1 MPYCRELTKNFQFF
15 SSSNNYQL
23 IVHCTLFDYFHIST
37 NEIFFSQL
45 FIFRAQSL
53 QWTIYHIEVLFI
65 PNFLHTASFV
75 WKRLL
80 FFSMSFHFSSF
91 YVFIRKRIEKELS
104 NKWET
109 FPSQNCFSFRWVWY
123 FLRERREKGRKSK
136 VLAIIYQ
143 FQTVLLCF

>member
-1 MPYCRELTKNFQFF
+1 MPYCRELTKNFQF
-15 SSSNNYQL
+15 SSSFNSQL
-23 IVHCTLFDYFHIST
+23 IVHCTLFDYFHIFPMK
-37 NEIFFSQL
+37 IFFSIL
-45 FIFRAQSL
+45 FIFSAQSL

-65 PNFLHTASFV
+65 PIFFCTASFV
-75 WKRLL
+75 WKRLI

-91 YVFIRKRIEKELS
+91 NVFIRKRTEKKLS

-109 FPSQNCFSFRWVWY
+109 FSSQNCFSFRWMWY
-123 FLRERREKGRKSK
+123 FLKERLEKGRKSK